1 MNGAL
6 ENMLAKAAQEQDVRK
21 RAISLREDGDALL
34 ETMTQDK
41 MAADSQSYETA
52 YDEVVKSDLGGA
64 ILRHR
69 EEASRFIES
78 QTSIN

>member
-1 MNGAL
+1 MNTL
-6 ENMLAKAAQEQDVRK
+6 DQMIAKAEQETSLRK
-21 RAISLREDGDALL
+21 RAVSLRDEGDALL

-41 MAADSQSYETA
+41 MAADGLNHLDA
-52 YDEVVKSDLGGA
+52 YDAVVKSDLGGA

-78 QTSIN
+78 QPAQD